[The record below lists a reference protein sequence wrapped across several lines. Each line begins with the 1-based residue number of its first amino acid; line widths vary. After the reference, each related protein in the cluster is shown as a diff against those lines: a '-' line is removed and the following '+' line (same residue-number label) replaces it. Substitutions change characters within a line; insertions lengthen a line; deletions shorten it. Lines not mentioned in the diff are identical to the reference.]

1 MIRERLLP
9 FIDRMV
15 KAHPGKPIIIQ
26 RTIYWERENF
36 NTDSQK
42 EYGGRRDL
50 TDSLMPVLCKKYG
63 PDVYYLKPDAA
74 LHNGESSTADG
85 VHPNDNGYSV
95 WERSIEK
102 PLLKILR
109 KYGIK

>member
-1 MIRERLLP
+1 MARHNEFVER
-9 FIDRMV
+9 RAV
-15 KAHPGKPIIIQ
+15 A
-26 RTIYWERENF
+26 
-36 NTDSQK
+36 
-42 EYGGRRDL
+42 
-50 TDSLMPVLCKKYG
+50 DSLMKIACKKYK
-63 PDVYYLKPDAA
+63 DVYFIHPDAA

-102 PLLKILR
+102 PILKILK